1 MKTDAQKKRD
11 EKNGIVNMSHCFDES
26 TGKIVGTGEIK
37 QEINPENV
45 LESLTPL
52 KDKITEIEHQIDS
65 LKEQEKSCPSRCS
78 GAVKKFLK
86 AQKEASSFMRGEGM
100 RANIKAREEE
110 LGILKDDLSEQTA
123 LAEQYLKWKGK

>member
-11 EKNGIVNMSHCFDES
+11 EKNGIVNMSHCFDAN

-37 QEINPENV
+37 QEINPENIV
-45 LESLTPL
+45 ESLPPL
-52 KDKITEIEHQIDS
+52 KEKIVEMERQIES

-78 GAVKKFLK
+78 GEIKRFLK
-86 AQKEASSFMRGEGM
+86 TQKDAAAFMRGEGM

-110 LGILKDDLSEQTA
+110 LEILKDDLSEQTA
-123 LAEQYLKWKGK
+123 LAEQYLKWKAK